1 MKVEPRKR
9 SHRRADEDHRVERL
23 FVCRV
28 AGLTSPSPPSGTL
41 MRGSGRGWGYAWTI
55 RLESLLWWCCG
66 RNKCVFITS
75 ERSTNT
81 CFVFPIIGSKLQN
94 ASCIQIMRHPSIQEI
109 FVKRPKQPRNGSSKS
124 VPGSPRMHST
134 SSPGPVGWQRSPTSS
149 VAEGP
154 CAAPAMWQIEHT
166 SELFEAS
173 RNCDRLV

>member
-1 MKVEPRKR
+1 
-9 SHRRADEDHRVERL
+9 
-23 FVCRV
+23 
-28 AGLTSPSPPSGTL
+28 

-109 FVKRPKQPRNGSSKS
+109 IVKRPKQPRNGSSRTIL
-124 VPGSPRMHST
+124 GLPRMFWT
-134 SSPGPVGWQRSPTSS
+134 PAPGLVGWQRNPRARPEEISSTSKPANCGLDEFS
-149 VAEGP
+149 FVQGR
-154 CAAPAMWQIEHT
+154 CFLYSRCTGAP
-166 SELFEAS
+166 F
-173 RNCDRLV
+173 DRPIGVLILGR

>member
-1 MKVEPRKR
+1 MRAFVVFDRDKPSSR
-9 SHRRADEDHRVERL
+9 SRQYLRAL
-23 FVCRV
+23 SLSLCRA

-41 MRGSGRGWGYAWTI
+41 MRGRGRGWGYAWTI

-109 FVKRPKQPRNGSSKS
+109 IVKRPKQPRNGSSRN
-124 VPGSPRMHST
+124 VPGFPRMSWT
-134 SSPGPVGWQRSPTSS
+134 TSPGPVGWQRSLTSS
-149 VAEGP
+149 VVDDLRGP
-154 CAAPAMWQIEHT
+154 AVWQIEHT
-166 SELFEAS
+166 SELFQAS
-173 RNCDRLV
+173 RNSG

>member
-1 MKVEPRKR
+1 MAQADDVRHDCAGTGQGTGDCVR
-9 SHRRADEDHRVERL
+9 SSFCRA
-23 FVCRV
+23 
-28 AGLTSPSPPSGTL
+28 AGLTFPSPPSGTL

-109 FVKRPKQPRNGSSKS
+109 IVKRPKQPRNGSSRN
-124 VPGSPRMHST
+124 VPGFPRMSWT
-134 SSPGPVGWQRSPTSS
+134 TSPGPVGWQRSLTSS
-149 VAEGP
+149 VVDGLRGP
-154 CAAPAMWQIEHT
+154 GRVANKAHVGIISGKSQ
-166 SELFEAS
+166 
-173 RNCDRLV
+173 

>member
-1 MKVEPRKR
+1 
-9 SHRRADEDHRVERL
+9 
-23 FVCRV
+23 
-28 AGLTSPSPPSGTL
+28 

-109 FVKRPKQPRNGSSKS
+109 IVKQAQAAAEWFVEKRSRVSANVLDDQPRS
-124 VPGSPRMHST
+124 
-134 SSPGPVGWQRSPTSS
+134 GW
-149 VAEGP
+149 VA
-154 CAAPAMWQIEHT
+154 A
-166 SELFEAS
+166 
-173 RNCDRLV
+173 